1 MKTGGHNA
9 NVHKIKKMVSWNKV
23 GRLRIEF
30 GKVIDHYDKASAIS
44 S

>member
-9 NVHKIKKMVSWNKV
+9 NVHKIKIVSWNKV
-23 GRLRIEF
+23 GRLQIEF